1 MTFGPP
7 SPGKWSQLMYHGTV
21 GWALNTEVKERT
33 QKEASRSWLP
43 GADLRNK
50 ETYIRG
56 LSWAAARSRRP
67 PHSSP
72 ESFKFIRRSQLGSVK
87 CMIQTL
93 STLLSG
99 ESELKNWLPRWKQ
112 LTEPFFSKHR
122 GGRGEEPLIARGPT
136 QRLTR
141 GHTLWMTS
149 FHRYVY
155 PNLKT

>member
-1 MTFGPP
+1 MFAYDLQPTLTRQMITTDVSRYCWLSSEYRGQ
-7 SPGKWSQLMYHGTV
+7 GED
-21 GWALNTEVKERT
+21 TERSKPLLV
-33 QKEASRSWLP
+33 ASRSWLP

-56 LSWAAARSRRP
+56 LSWADARSRRP

-112 LTEPFFSKHR
+112 LTEPFFSKHG
-122 GGRGEEPLIARGPT
+122 GGRGEEPLIARG
-136 QRLTR
+136 QLN
-141 GHTLWMTS
+141 G
-149 FHRYVY
+149 
-155 PNLKT
+155 